1 VFGWYHLILGLGGI
15 PAGVLFGACRFEEM
29 DMKWLAIIAALIVFA
44 ALLVARAARAGEL
57 PEVGKPA
64 PDFNLPDQHG
74 KQHTLQEYRGK
85 WLVLYFYPKD
95 DTPGCTQEACAF
107 RDDLKQI
114 SELGAQVVGVSVDD
128 TGSHAEFA
136 KKYRLPFPLLADK
149 SGETAERYGALLD
162 LWLVRFARRYTF
174 LIDPQGNISKV
185 YLSVE
190 TSRHSKQIIDDLRR
204 LTAGAKP

>member
-1 VFGWYHLILGLGGI
+1 
-15 PAGVLFGACRFEEM
+15 
-29 DMKWLAIIAALIVFA
+29 MKWLVIVAVLIVFA

-64 PDFNLPDQHG
+64 PDFNLPDQNG
-74 KQHTLQEYRGK
+74 KYHTLREYRGK

-107 RDDLKQI
+107 RDDLNQI

-128 TGSHAEFA
+128 TDSHAEFA
-136 KKYRLPFPLLADK
+136 KKYHLPFPLLADK
-149 SGETAERYGALLD
+149 TAATADEYGALMN
-162 LWLVRFARRYTF
+162 LWLIKFARRYTF
-174 LIDPQGNISKV
+174 LIDPQGNVSKV

-190 TSRHSKQIIDDLRR
+190 TSRHSKQIIDDLKK
-204 LTAGAKP
+204 LAAGVKL